1 MELNAEQVSKL
12 TKVIYRKLGLLFDDK
27 KIYLLN
33 RRVQQRINLLGL
45 EDADEYLFQLRY
57 CDARGDEMQALGN
70 LVTTND
76 T

>member
-1 MELNAEQVSKL
+1 MELTAEQFSKL

-27 KIYLLN
+27 RIYLLN
-33 RRVQQRINLLGL
+33 KRVQQRITLLGL

-57 CDARGDEMQALGN
+57 CDARGDEMQTLAN
-70 LVTTND
+70 LVITNE